1 MTFCLLFNV
10 DIASLYCVY
19 FVVLSIDAMDVSGE
33 QQLDVEHN
41 VYKQRLNLTGAV
53 IADSP
58 EKESQLMSYEQNSFA
73 YAHSDLDL

>member
-10 DIASLYCVY
+10 DIASLFRVY
-19 FVVLSIDAMDVSGE
+19 FVVLSVDAMDVSGE

-41 VYKQRLNLTGAV
+41 VYKQRLNLTGSV

-58 EKESQLMSYEQNSFA
+58 EKEG
-73 YAHSDLDL
+73 